1 MNFENCNRGTR
12 DSFIDERILSNQ
24 IKIQAVDNKREAR
37 EVREQM
43 IPWIVETE

>member
-12 DSFIDERILSNQ
+12 DSFIDERTLSNQ
-24 IKIQAVDNKREAR
+24 IKIQAVDNKRD
-37 EVREQM
+37 VREQM